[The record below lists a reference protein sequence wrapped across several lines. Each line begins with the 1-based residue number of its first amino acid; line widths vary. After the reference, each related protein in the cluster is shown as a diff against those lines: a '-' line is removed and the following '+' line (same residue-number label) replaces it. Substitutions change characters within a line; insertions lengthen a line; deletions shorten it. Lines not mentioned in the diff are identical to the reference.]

1 MTKNLVLVLDNL
13 DDLDSLATLPLNKLA
28 ILRAAAQAALEARDT
43 IDDWFSPAWRE
54 AHKEAILA
62 CTGANDEME
71 RLAKDPK
78 TRHGDWRTP
87 YDVELMVLGYI

>member
-1 MTKNLVLVLDNL
+1 MTRNLNIEIDP
-13 DDLDSLATLPLNKLA
+13 DSIATLPLDKLA
-28 ILRAAAQAALEARDT
+28 VLRAAAQAAIEARDA

-62 CTGANDEME
+62 CVDANAEME

-78 TRHGDWRTP
+78 TRHGDWRTS

>member
-1 MTKNLVLVLDNL
+1 MTKNLVLDNL

-62 CTGANDEME
+62 CTDANDEME